1 MAGLYR
7 ILFNFKFLDTII
19 KKLLTDQIKSY
30 NNHSTS
36 LSRQPNHFFSKTID
50 KEGLI

>member
-7 ILFNFKFLDTII
+7 ILFNFEFLDTII

-30 NNHSTS
+30 NNHPKS
-36 LSRQPNHFFSKTID
+36 LNSRSNHFFQK
-50 KEGLI
+50 L

>member
-7 ILFNFKFLDTII
+7 ILFDFEFLDTII

-30 NNHSTS
+30 NNDSTS
-36 LSRQPNHFFSKTID
+36 LSSQSNHFFKND
-50 KEGLI
+50 R